1 MEFYTL
7 AKLKVLNTNCSKI
20 LDLNSKFKQTGF
32 EIKFWSYLLENVCT
46 TQFESTSY
54 VKWNDVERIHYLC
67 TLLIPWNH
75 QKIKEKKFQNS
86 ILDVWQDSEYANEY
100 GCKILAIYY
109 WWALWSIEINGC
121 IGTKIFTSSLLP
133 VSSVWFF
140 KHQDSFFFIFFII
153 LYHSCYRYCYC
164 QGCCVFL
171 ASTLNFFCFI
181 GNAVSLSSTSHHQ
194 RLI

>member
-1 MEFYTL
+1 MCAL
-7 AKLKVLNTNCSKI
+7 LNLKVLLMWSEMMLSEFITFALS
-20 LDLNSKFKQTGF
+20 SSP
-32 EIKFWSYLLENVCT
+32 EI
-46 TQFESTSY
+46 
-54 VKWNDVERIHYLC
+54 
-67 TLLIPWNH
+67 
-75 QKIKEKKFQNS
+75 IKKLKKKKFQNS